1 MCKHKSN
8 WDYDQIYAK
17 VSQNSIN
24 LLENP
29 SNKEKIW
36 SETSKTVCWDILLQ
50 EQYGRC
56 SDTVYWAKNSIAHHP
71 FILNEIRVGL
81 YEIFKLVIII
91 VVKLEPCVQWK
102 NKFSKIPVGLNR
114 TNISDLDIQTCRDTG
129 WKPCCWPCPCSPV
142 LRWCWQRT
150 RRPAKT
156 WWSWRDER
164 IPRTCW
170 YWRYWWDEQL
180 EAALWCWSFCS
191 LRNHS

>member
-71 FILNEIRVGL
+71 CKYWHGPWQKFR
-81 YEIFKLVIII
+81 FF
-91 VVKLEPCVQWK
+91 VKY
-102 NKFSKIPVGLNR
+102 
-114 TNISDLDIQTCRDTG
+114 
-129 WKPCCWPCPCSPV
+129 SPV
-142 LRWCWQRT
+142 
-150 RRPAKT
+150 
-156 WWSWRDER
+156 
-164 IPRTCW
+164 I
-170 YWRYWWDEQL
+170 
-180 EAALWCWSFCS
+180 
-191 LRNHS
+191 

>member
-71 FILNEIRVGL
+71 CYRQTDG
-81 YEIFKLVIII
+81 
-91 VVKLEPCVQWK
+91 Q
-102 NKFSKIPVGLNR
+102 
-114 TNISDLDIQTCRDTG
+114 TDICD
-129 WKPCCWPCPCSPV
+129 SMM
-142 LRWCWQRT
+142 
-150 RRPAKT
+150 
-156 WWSWRDER
+156 
-164 IPRTCW
+164 
-170 YWRYWWDEQL
+170 
-180 EAALWCWSFCS
+180 EAD
-191 LRNHS
+191 RNSNDC